1 MGYLYKAG
9 PAVYESDM
17 RDFFKEKFNNR
28 STTPDEKIL
37 NEQRIEFKQLYENKK
52 NNTITEI
59 ELECNKFKGHYIKI
73 LTEIYKEVDDKL
85 KKQYTIFGFKPPTS
99 TPTPT
104 RKSRSRSRSRDRIA
118 GGAKKKNKTSKKKP
132 KIPKDFCKNSLKFP
146 NVKKIRDSTRKL
158 VCYNP
163 LFKKGC
169 EKEFDKT
176 FNKGYLEK
184 CEKKMK
190 ELRKIE

>member
-1 MGYLYKAG
+1 MRYLYKGG
-9 PAVYESDM
+9 PAIYESDM
-17 RDFFKEKFNNR
+17 REFFKEKW
-28 STTPDEKIL
+28 EKRNTAPEEKVL
-37 NEQRIEFKQLYENKK
+37 NEQRIKFKQLYENKE

-59 ELECNKFKGHYIKI
+59 EAECNKFKDHYIKI
-73 LTEIYKEVDDKL
+73 LSKIYEEVNNKL
-85 KKQYTIFGFKPPTS
+85 KKQYEILGFELPSSS
-99 TPTPT
+99 TKS
-104 RKSRSRSRSRDRIA
+104 RSRSRSRSRDRFT
-118 GGAKKKNKTSKKKP
+118 GGAKKNNKTAKKQP
-132 KIPKDFCKNSLKFP
+132 KIPKDFCKKSLKFP
-146 NVKKIRDSTRKL
+146 NVKKIRNSTRKL

>member
-1 MGYLYKAG
+1 MRYLYKAG

-17 RDFFKEKFNNR
+17 RDFFEKKWKERNTAPEEEVLNR
-28 STTPDEKIL
+28 QI
-37 NEQRIEFKQLYENKK
+37 IEFKKLYEDKT

-59 ELECNKFKGHYIKI
+59 EVECNKFKDHYINI
-73 LTEIYKEVDDKL
+73 LTKVYKEVDDKL
-85 KKQYTIFGFKPPTS
+85 KEQYKILGFKLPTS
-99 TPTPT
+99 ST
-104 RKSRSRSRSRDRIA
+104 RSRSRSRSS
-118 GGAKKKNKTSKKKP
+118 GGAKKNNKTAKKQP
-132 KIPKDFCKNSLKFP
+132 KIPKDFCKKSLKFP
-146 NVKKIRDSTRKL
+146 NVKKIRNSTRKL

-184 CEKKMK
+184 CETKMK